1 MQMPISEFKAKCTQ
15 VVREVGTKYKT
26 VELTNRGK
34 VIAQVIPPEPTP
46 NPSSARSAVRSRT
59 SPVGMNHSAKMI
71 GKPASEV
78 LARHQVAINQ
88 SIRRTFA

>member
-34 VIAQVIPPEPTP
+34 VVARIVPPEPE
-46 NPSSARSAVRSRT
+46 N
-59 SPVGMNHSAKMI
+59 
-71 GKPASEV
+71 KPDPQSFFGSLQGTVVYQPGWDEPLGEDDWEV
-78 LARHQVAINQ
+78 CR
-88 SIRRTFA
+88 